1 MRGFKPVLYVLPL
14 VALATCSDLGFNKKN
29 NDTTGPATSIVGV
42 WKPVSI
48 SGTYFDA
55 STMTSR
61 DINAAYTMPQIDPVD
76 SIPTEQYLEVTD
88 TGCALYTFK
97 QGSGFYGKLSSGIRS
112 TDDST
117 YFFDFV
123 DSLRGFLS
131 SPILT
136 STILFKTKGE
146 NLVMSIV
153 DISSNSGKIIEV
165 LADVSY
171 ERITGAFPP
180 ATWPATAWE
189 FSASKDVSALG
200 KKATFNKMVPK
211 SDCTPKPCECAD
223 LPMIDLFQKKQQQ
236 NLDAWSS
243 IRNEL
248 LTNPPAN
255 GRDAVTRFNSRV
267 TWDAR
272 VLAGCAPATGGR
284 YELGSCDLSKG
295 MQLDSCFCATRCDI
309 MVNSVIYHEKYHMV
323 ANVGQFFGH
332 VPVRIVARL
341 GGSSSLEG
349 NVEAADLTMA
359 EIDCHTVQVGYLAAA
374 KAALELSLGDS
385 CTWDTLAKKRVSP
398 ASQAPTPLAKM
409 LAGRVKL
416 MAAQLFSRR

>member
-1 MRGFKPVLYVLPL
+1 MHGIKGILYVLPI
-14 VALATCSDLGFNKKN
+14 VILATCSDLGINKK
-29 NDTTGPATSIVGV
+29 TTDSIGPATSIVGV

-48 SGTYFDA
+48 SGTYLDA
-55 STMTSR
+55 SAMTSR
-61 DINAAYTMPQIDPVD
+61 NVNTAFTMPQIDPVD
-76 SIPTEQYLEVTD
+76 SVPTEQYLEVTD
-88 TGCALYTFK
+88 SGCALFTFK
-97 QGSGFYGKLSSGIRS
+97 QGSSFYGKLTSGIHS
-112 TDDST
+112 YGDST

-123 DSLRGFLS
+123 DSLRDFLS

-136 STILFKTKGE
+136 STIMFKTKGQ
-146 NLVMSIV
+146 NLVMSIS
-153 DISSNSGKIIEV
+153 DISSIGGKTIEMF
-165 LADVSY
+165 ADVNY
-171 ERITGAFPP
+171 ERVTGTFPP
-180 ATWPATAWE
+180 VTWPSEAWE
-189 FSASKDVSALG
+189 FSASKDFSALG
-200 KKATFNKMVPK
+200 KKASLNKMVPK

-255 GRDAVTRFNSRV
+255 GSDAIARFNSRV

-272 VLAGCAPATGGR
+272 VLGDCAPATGGR

-309 MVNSVIYHEKYHMV
+309 MTNSVIYHEKYHMV

-332 VPVRIVARL
+332 LPVRILARL

-385 CTWDTLAKKRVSP
+385 CTWDTLAKRRVSLTSP
-398 ASQAPTPLAKM
+398 APLAKM
-409 LAGRVKL
+409 LAGRAKL
-416 MAAQLFSRR
+416 LAARLFSRR